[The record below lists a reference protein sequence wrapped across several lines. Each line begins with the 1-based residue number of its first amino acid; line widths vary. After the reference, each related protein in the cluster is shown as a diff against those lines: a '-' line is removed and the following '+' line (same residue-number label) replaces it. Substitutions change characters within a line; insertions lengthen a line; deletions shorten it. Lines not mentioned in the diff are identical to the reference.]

1 MLRFLHHP
9 EEERVTVDVLV
20 TQRAA
25 LMTEQDQ
32 EELMTFEACVVAAEK
47 AGASIN
53 HERMD

>member
-1 MLRFLHHP
+1 VLRFLHHP